1 MPDSAPHDHPERR
14 SFPRLPLE
22 VEIGFHSETNFYAG
36 LSQDISAGGIFV
48 ATHELMEIGTQV
60 SVSFALPA
68 VGEIKADG
76 KVVWVRQPLEGE
88 PGIGIR
94 FEQLADADRALI
106 ERFIE
111 KRPPLYHEEE
121 LTRSES
127 A

>member
-1 MPDSAPHDHPERR
+1 MPDTNPHDHPERR

-22 VEIGFHSETNFYAG
+22 VEIGLHSETNFYTG

-48 ATHELMEIGTQV
+48 ATHELMDIGTQV

-76 KVVWVRQPLEGE
+76 TVVWVRQPLEGK

-94 FEQLADADRALI
+94 FEKLGADERALI
-106 ERFIE
+106 ERFTE
-111 KRPPLYHEEE
+111 ERPPLYHDEE
-121 LTRSES
+121 L
-127 A
+127 